1 MHRLEGIERAYPWGS
16 RTAIPQLKG
25 DQAPAPHP
33 IAELW
38 FGAHPASPS
47 TVDGEPLS
55 ELIAQQPSAWLGER
69 IADRYQNRLP
79 YLVKILAADE
89 PLSLQAHP
97 SKQQAEDGWE
107 RENALGIPVGGAQRN
122 YKDDNHKPEVLV
134 ALSEFEAMAGFR
146 PLAQTIQLLRQLN
159 CAAMERYLHMIDDG
173 QALAEKEEENRLRA
187 LFTTWITIPTAA
199 RAELIQNLIGA
210 IDALDETQVEPWIAH
225 TVHNV
230 RAINER
236 YPNDIGV
243 LGALLLN
250 HVRLEPGEAIY
261 LRAGSLHAYLHGVGV
276 EVMANSDNVLRG
288 GLTTKHVDV
297 PELVKVLGFAP
308 LVDPFVTTQSTTRA
322 GTTITRYPV
331 PIEDFTLSCAHIDAA
346 NPPLDLELNGP
357 TILVATAG
365 ELTVTDAAGEQL
377 TLRPTEAVWVDERD
391 RAVSVATSE
400 SAHLFWAFA

>member
-16 RTAIPQLKG
+16 RTAIPRLKG
-25 DQAPAPHP
+25 DQTPAPHP

-159 CAAMERYLHMIDDG
+159 CAAIERYLHMIDDG
-173 QALAEKEEENRLRA
+173 QALVHQHGTGVDVHAAPVWAAVALPLREIERA
-187 LFTTWITIPTAA
+187 TA
-199 RAELIQNLIGA
+199 Q
-210 IDALDETQVEPWIAH
+210 
-225 TVHNV
+225 
-230 RAINER
+230 
-236 YPNDIGV
+236 
-243 LGALLLN
+243 GAL
-250 HVRLEPGEAIY
+250 
-261 LRAGSLHAYLHGVGV
+261 
-276 EVMANSDNVLRG
+276 
-288 GLTTKHVDV
+288 
-297 PELVKVLGFAP
+297 
-308 LVDPFVTTQSTTRA
+308 
-322 GTTITRYPV
+322 
-331 PIEDFTLSCAHIDAA
+331 
-346 NPPLDLELNGP
+346 
-357 TILVATAG
+357 
-365 ELTVTDAAGEQL
+365 
-377 TLRPTEAVWVDERD
+377 
-391 RAVSVATSE
+391 
-400 SAHLFWAFA
+400 